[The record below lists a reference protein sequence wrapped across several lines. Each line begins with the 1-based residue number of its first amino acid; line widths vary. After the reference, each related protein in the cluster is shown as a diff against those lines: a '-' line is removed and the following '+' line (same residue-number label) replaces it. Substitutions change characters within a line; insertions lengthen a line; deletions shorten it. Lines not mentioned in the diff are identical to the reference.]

1 MGGVDKHFLSHVFQ
15 LHTQLRPILKVSGCF
30 AICLTRAIFG
40 ARHIGSVSTLLPV
53 QICSALCIAFLS
65 SGNPQKI
72 PPIYVPSPIGLG
84 DYVVTR
90 EGLIDLHCGR
100 HLYAITLLAVQ

>member
-1 MGGVDKHFLSHVFQ
+1 
-15 LHTQLRPILKVSGCF
+15 HTQIRPILKGSGCF
-30 AICLTRAIFG
+30 ATCLTRAIFS
-40 ARHIGSVSTLLPV
+40 ARQLGFVSTVLPV

-65 SGNPQKI
+65 SGDLRKI

-90 EGLIDLHCGR
+90 EGLIDLHCG
-100 HLYAITLLAVQ
+100 HHVYAMTLLTVQ